1 MRSVN
6 LYYSSVF
13 QDSNKPTLVQFRCK
27 RTLSTSVSRC
37 KLHKK
42 NRNPEVQG
50 TVTFRNLYILPWYTS
65 MTLRQYCLN
74 KTKGIVPSKLVF
86 CCMH

>member
-1 MRSVN
+1 VGLETQHNKDEFYSNMRSVN

-42 NRNPEVQG
+42 NRNP
-50 TVTFRNLYILPWYTS
+50 
-65 MTLRQYCLN
+65 
-74 KTKGIVPSKLVF
+74 
-86 CCMH
+86 